1 MATSGQSAS
10 QAKQLQFAPMNSALD
25 VGFWHRLSRKKLEEY
40 KLDDSPK
47 PINGYYYNGDPDGLP
62 SRTSLDFNSF
72 DEPIQCP
79 PHCFPSH
86 GTLLNFNTMDAFK
99 SCDKKAELEKI
110 AALIWT
116 DITSGAAL
124 KDPSLLSRFLLLTF
138 ADLKK
143 YHFVFW
149 FAFPALCSIDSINVS
164 KTQHLNQCF
173 SEEQIQS
180 LQESYDAIADQR
192 KGLAYFLVQKQD
204 DLLVVFPLSDWDL
217 LPDKTQV
224 MLGFCDPCTLDQ
236 YPGWPLR
243 NFLALA
249 AYHWS
254 DELQNVQVLC
264 LRDRTRE
271 GVRTTDHSLVLDIHL
286 PSMKELHECPKCV
299 GWEKNQKNKMAPR
312 KVDLSASM
320 DPTRLAESSVDLNLK
335 LMRWRLLPSL
345 DLDKV
350 AQTKCLLL
358 GSGTLGCNVA
368 RCLMG
373 WGVRTITLVD
383 NSTVSYSNPVRQ
395 SLFEFEDSLE
405 GGKPKAQAAAE
416 RLKKIF
422 PGMQATGLSLS
433 IPMPG
438 HAVGSSEDV
447 LKQTREDVAKLEELI
462 DAHDVVFLLMDTR
475 ESRWLPTVIGGS
487 KRKLVM
493 NAALGFDT
501 YMVVRHG
508 MKPPKE
514 GAVHDTA
521 STSDDGAAC
530 SSACDDPL
538 PLSPKSPSF
547 LCIPGDKLG
556 CYFCNDVVAPG
567 DSTKDRTLDQQCTVS
582 RPGLSMVAAA
592 LVVELLVSLL
602 QHPKGGYAP
611 ADTSAKDDHLTTSL
625 ISPLGLV
632 PHQIRGFL
640 SRYHSL
646 LPSSMAFNMC
656 TACSPIVLERYE
668 TEGFEFLLRAF
679 NEPHYLEDLT
689 GLTKLHADT
698 ENCDVLDFSDDESIT
713 SQ

>member
-1 MATSGQSAS
+1 MANSDGKDSTP
-10 QAKQLQFAPMNSALD
+10 KQLQFAPFSSALD
-25 VGFWHRLSRKKLEEY
+25 VGFWHRLTRKKLEVY
-40 KLDDSPK
+40 KLDDTPK
-47 PINGYYYNGDPDGLP
+47 QINGYYYNGDPDGLP

-72 DEPIQCP
+72 DEPAECP
-79 PHCFPSH
+79 PHCFPSC
-86 GTLLNFNTMDAFK
+86 GTLLNLNTIDAFK
-99 SCDKKAELEKI
+99 SCDKKSELER
-110 AALIWT
+110 AADLIWR
-116 DITSGAAL
+116 DITSGAAIS
-124 KDPSLLSRFLLLTF
+124 DPSLLSRFLLLTY

-143 YHFVFW
+143 YHFLFW
-149 FAFPALCSIDSINVS
+149 FAFPALCSPENVVINQ
-164 KTQHLNQCF
+164 TRHLNQCF
-173 SEEQIQS
+173 NEQQIQS
-180 LQESYDAIADQR
+180 LQESYDAVVDNH
-192 KGLAYFLVQKQD
+192 KGLAFFLVQKKD
-204 DLLVVFPLSDWDL
+204 DLLTVFQLSDWDL
-217 LPDKTQV
+217 LSDKSQV

-243 NFLALA
+243 NFLCLA
-249 AYHWS
+249 AYHWA
-254 DELQNVQVLC
+254 DELPSLQVLC

-271 GVRTTDHSLVLDIHL
+271 GVRSTDHSLVLDIQL
-286 PSMKELHECPKCV
+286 PSIKSLSECPKCV
-299 GWEKNQKNKMAPR
+299 GWEKNKNKMAPR

-320 DPTRLAESSVDLNLK
+320 DPTKLAESSVDLNLK

-383 NSTVSYSNPVRQ
+383 NSNVSYSNPVRQ

-405 GGKPKAQAAAE
+405 GGKPKAQTAAN
-416 RLKKIF
+416 RLKLIF
-422 PGMQATGLSLS
+422 PGVNATGLSLS

-438 HAVGSSEDV
+438 HAIGSSEEI
-447 LKQTREDVAKLEELI
+447 LKQTKEDVAKLEELI

-475 ESRWLPTVIGGS
+475 ESRWLPTVIGAS
-487 KRKLVM
+487 KRKMVM

-508 MKPPKE
+508 LKPPKDGSDE
-514 GAVHDTA
+514 NVAAGASAA
-521 STSDDGAAC
+521 SSGGAD
-530 SSACDDPL
+530 SA
-538 PLSPKSPSF
+538 PS
-547 LCIPGDKLG
+547 LNCIPGEMLG

-602 QHPKGGYAP
+602 QHPQGGYAS

-646 LPSSMAFNMC
+646 LPSSFAFDMC
-656 TACSPIVLERYE
+656 TACSSTVLRHYE

-679 NEPHYLEDLT
+679 NQPHYLEDLT
-689 GLTKLHADT
+689 GLTKLHLET
-698 ENCDVLDFSDDESIT
+698 ENCDILEFSDSESIT
-713 SQ
+713 SIN